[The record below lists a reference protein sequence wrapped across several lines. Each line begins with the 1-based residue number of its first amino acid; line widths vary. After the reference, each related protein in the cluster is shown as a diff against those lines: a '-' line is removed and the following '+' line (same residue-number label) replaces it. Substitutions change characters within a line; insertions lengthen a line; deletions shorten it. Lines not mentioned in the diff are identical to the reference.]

1 MSALTIQELKKH
13 KYLETF
19 VNNFEKQNC
28 FVLNN
33 GKKFSFKT
41 TDKTNKDLFNAFKQ
55 ALKEGTG
62 NGKGTKSLTL
72 AESIVKKG
80 KQYIF
85 LTGNNGLKV
94 KFSDIS
100 KSNVSGLGGK
110 TSGADTAAKY
120 EGGVYLRLCDYLDQK
135 HLVSSDPKVKKDLEV
150 AVTGLTEKETFK
162 ICDKQAKNIINK
174 CKLKNKHY
182 KILWREPE
190 YKKIRDNGYKFFKE
204 LYNGAQS
211 DKWTPADIIIG
222 SKAGI
227 EKAINSKSLIEI
239 NDLFEIQN
247 NKFGELIGVSLKK
260 GEGLARLGSG
270 GFDRVLSI
278 LSPKKVIKQ
287 KPISYKNIDILFKEQ
302 KQFWSTKGKR
312 FIQKV
317 GIPVYFIVQKDIIDR
332 KSSDFSELQESTRSG
347 LEKTI
352 ANVRA
357 QGSII
362 EFLEFLSS
370 ESSGSSKESDFKSI
384 FDSIYKFCKSIFPL
398 SANYVLEDGSS
409 ALKVLGNE
417 SKSKTFKAKAL
428 YINMNGFGKMFIEYD
443 NGTQIELR
451 NKGTVQ
457 FEINSSQ
464 KYSNS
469 VLASTFRF

>member
-41 TDKTNKDLFNAFKQ
+41 TDKTNKDLFKAFKQ

-62 NGKGTKSLTL
+62 NGKGTKSLAL
-72 AESIVKKG
+72 AESIIKKG

-85 LTGNNGLKV
+85 LSGNNGLKV

-110 TSGADTAAKY
+110 TSGADSAAKY
-120 EGGVYLRLCDYLDQK
+120 EGGVYLRLCEYLGQK
-135 HLVSSDPKVKKDLEV
+135 PLESSDPKIKKDFEV
-150 AVTGLTEKETFK
+150 AITGLADKETFE
-162 ICDKQAKNIINK
+162 ICDKQAKNIISK

-182 KILWREPE
+182 KILWREQE

-211 DKWTPADIIIG
+211 DKWTPADIFIG
-222 SKAGI
+222 SQTGI
-227 EKAINSKSLIEI
+227 EKAIHAKSLIEI
-239 NDLFEIQN
+239 NKLFEIQN

-287 KPISYKNIDILFKEQ
+287 KPVSYKNIDILFKEQ

-317 GIPVYFIVQKDIIDR
+317 GIPVYFIVQKDIFEN
-332 KSSDFSELQESTRSG
+332 KSTDFSELQESTRGG

-370 ESSGSSKESDFKSI
+370 GGSEDLDFKSI

-398 SANYVLEDGSS
+398 SANYILEDGSS
-409 ALKVLGNE
+409 TLKVLGNE

-464 KYSNS
+464 KYTNS
-469 VLASTFRF
+469 VLASTFKF

>member
-1 MSALTIQELKKH
+1 MAALTIQELKKH

-41 TDKTNKDLFNAFKQ
+41 TDKTNKDLLKAFKQ

-62 NGKGTKSLTL
+62 NDKATKSLAL
-72 AESIVKKG
+72 AESIIKKG
-80 KQYIF
+80 RQYVF
-85 LTGNNGLKV
+85 LTGNNGLKI

-120 EGGVYLRLCDYLDQK
+120 EGGVYLRLCEYLGQK
-135 HLVSSDPKVKKDLEV
+135 PLESSDPKIKKDFEV
-150 AVTGLTEKETFK
+150 AVTGLADKETFE

-174 CKLKNKHY
+174 CKLKNKRY
-182 KILWREPE
+182 KILWREQE

-227 EKAINSKSLIEI
+227 EKAIHSKSLIEI
-239 NDLFEIQN
+239 NKLFEIQN

-287 KPISYKNIDILFKEQ
+287 KPVSYKNIDILFKEQ

-317 GIPVYFIVQKDIIDR
+317 GIPVYFIVQKDIIDS

-352 ANVRA
+352 ANIRA

-370 ESSGSSKESDFKSI
+370 GGSEDLDFKSI

-417 SKSKTFKAKAL
+417 SKNKSFKAKAL
-428 YINMNGFGKMFIEYD
+428 YINMNGFGKMFIEYE

-457 FEINSSQ
+457 FEINTSQ
-464 KYSNS
+464 KYTNS
-469 VLASTFRF
+469 VLANTFKF

>member
-41 TDKTNKDLFNAFKQ
+41 TDKTNKDLFKAFKQ

-62 NGKGTKSLTL
+62 NGKGTKSLAL

-85 LTGNNGLKV
+85 LSGNNGLKV

-120 EGGVYLRLCDYLDQK
+120 EGGVYLRLCEYLGQK
-135 HLVSSDPKVKKDLEV
+135 PLESSDPKIKKDFEV
-150 AVTGLTEKETFK
+150 AVTGLADKEIFE
-162 ICDKQAKNIINK
+162 ICDKQAKNIIKK
-174 CKLKNKHY
+174 CNLKNKHY
-182 KILWREPE
+182 KILWREQE

-239 NDLFEIQN
+239 NKLFEIEN

-287 KPISYKNIDILFKEQ
+287 KPVSYKNIDLLFKEQ

-317 GIPVYFIVQKDIIDR
+317 GIPVYFIVQKDIIDN
-332 KSSDFSELQESTRSG
+332 KSTDFSELQESTRSG

-370 ESSGSSKESDFKSI
+370 GGSEDLDFKSI

-409 ALKVLGNE
+409 TLKVLGNE
-417 SKSKTFKAKAL
+417 SKNKSFKAKAL
-428 YINMNGFGKMFIEYD
+428 YINMNGFGKMFIEYE

-457 FEINSSQ
+457 FEINTSQ
-464 KYSNS
+464 KYTNS
-469 VLASTFRF
+469 VLANTFKF

>member
-41 TDKTNKDLFNAFKQ
+41 TDKTNKDLFKAFKQ

-62 NGKGTKSLTL
+62 NGKGTKSLAL

-80 KQYIF
+80 KQYV
-85 LTGNNGLKV
+85 LLSGNNGLKV

-120 EGGVYLRLCDYLDQK
+120 EGGVYLRLCEYLGQK
-135 HLVSSDPKVKKDLEV
+135 PLESSDPKIKKDFEV
-150 AVTGLTEKETFK
+150 AITGLTDKEIFD

-174 CKLKNKHY
+174 CNLKNKHY
-182 KILWREPE
+182 KILWREQE

-227 EKAINSKSLIEI
+227 EKALNSKSLIEI
-239 NDLFEIQN
+239 NKLFEIQN

-270 GFDRVLSI
+270 GFDRILSI

-287 KPISYKNIDILFKEQ
+287 KPVSYKNIDILFKEQ

-317 GIPVYFIVQKDIIDR
+317 GIPVYFIVQKDIIDN
-332 KSSDFSELQESTRSG
+332 KSTDFSELQESTRSG

-370 ESSGSSKESDFKSI
+370 GGSEDLDFKSI

-409 ALKVLGNE
+409 TLKVLGNE
-417 SKSKTFKAKAL
+417 SKNKSFKAKAL
-428 YINMNGFGKMFIEYD
+428 YINMNGFGKMFIEYE

-469 VLASTFRF
+469 VLANIFKF

>member
-41 TDKTNKDLFNAFKQ
+41 TDKTNKDLFKAFKQ

-62 NGKGTKSLTL
+62 NGKGTKSLAL

-80 KQYIF
+80 KQYVF
-85 LTGNNGLKV
+85 LSGNAGLKV

-120 EGGVYLRLCDYLDQK
+120 EGGVYLRLCEYLGQK
-135 HLVSSDPKVKKDLEV
+135 PLESSDPKIKKDFEV
-150 AVTGLTEKETFK
+150 AVTGLADKEIFE

-182 KILWREPE
+182 KILWREQE

-227 EKAINSKSLIEI
+227 EKAIHSKSLIEI
-239 NDLFEIQN
+239 NKLFEIQN

-287 KPISYKNIDILFKEQ
+287 KPVSYKNIDILFKEQ

-317 GIPVYFIVQKDIIDR
+317 GIPVYFIVQKDIIDN
-332 KSSDFSELQESTRSG
+332 KNTDFSELQESTRSG

-370 ESSGSSKESDFKSI
+370 GGSEDLDFKSI

-409 ALKVLGNE
+409 TLKVLGNE
-417 SKSKTFKAKAL
+417 SKGKSFKAKAL
-428 YINMNGFGKMFIEYD
+428 YINMNGFGKMFIEYE

-457 FEINSSQ
+457 FEINTSQ
-464 KYSNS
+464 KYANS
-469 VLASTFRF
+469 VLANTFKF

>member
-41 TDKTNKDLFNAFKQ
+41 TDKTNKDLFNTFKQ

-62 NGKGTKSLTL
+62 NGKATKSLAL

-80 KQYIF
+80 KQYVF

-120 EGGVYLRLCDYLDQK
+120 EGGVYLRLCEYLGQK
-135 HLVSSDPKVKKDLEV
+135 PLESSDPKIKKDFEV
-150 AVTGLTEKETFK
+150 AVTGLADKEIFD
-162 ICDKQAKNIINK
+162 ICDKQAKNIIKK
-174 CKLKNKHY
+174 CNLKNKHY
-182 KILWREPE
+182 KILWREQE

-222 SKAGI
+222 SKDGI
-227 EKAINSKSLIEI
+227 EKAIKSKSLIEI
-239 NDLFEIQN
+239 NKLFEIQN

-287 KPISYKNIDILFKEQ
+287 KPVSYKNIDILFKEQ

-317 GIPVYFIVQKDIIDR
+317 GIPVYFIVQKDIIDN
-332 KSSDFSELQESTRSG
+332 KSTDFSELQESTRSG

-370 ESSGSSKESDFKSI
+370 GGSEDLDFKSI

-409 ALKVLGNE
+409 TLKVLGNE
-417 SKSKTFKAKAL
+417 SKNKSFKAKAL
-428 YINMNGFGKMFIEYD
+428 YINMNGFGKMFIEYE

-457 FEINSSQ
+457 FEINTSQ
-464 KYSNS
+464 KYTNS
-469 VLASTFRF
+469 VLANTFKF

>member
-55 ALKEGTG
+55 ALREGTG
-62 NGKGTKSLTL
+62 NGKATKSLAL
-72 AESIVKKG
+72 AESIVKRG
-80 KQYIF
+80 KQYVF
-85 LTGNNGLKV
+85 LTGNAGLKV

-120 EGGVYLRLCDYLDQK
+120 EGGVYLRLCEYLGQK
-135 HLVSSDPKVKKDLEV
+135 PLESSDPKIKKDFEV
-150 AVTGLTEKETFK
+150 AVTGLADKEIFE

-182 KILWREPE
+182 KILWREQE

-222 SKAGI
+222 SNAGI
-227 EKAINSKSLIEI
+227 EKAIKSKSLIEI
-239 NDLFEIQN
+239 NKLFEIQN

-317 GIPVYFIVQKDIIDR
+317 GIPVYFIVQKDIIDS

-370 ESSGSSKESDFKSI
+370 GSSGDLDFKTI

-409 ALKVLGNE
+409 TLKVLGNE

-428 YINMNGFGKMFIEYD
+428 YINMNGFGKMFIEYE

-464 KYSNS
+464 KYTNS
-469 VLASTFRF
+469 VLANTFKF

>member
-62 NGKGTKSLTL
+62 NGKATKSLAL
-72 AESIVKKG
+72 AESIVKRG

-110 TSGADTAAKY
+110 TSGADSAAKY
-120 EGGVYLRLCDYLDQK
+120 EGGVYLRLCEYLGQK
-135 HLVSSDPKVKKDLEV
+135 PLESSDPKIKKDFEV
-150 AVTGLTEKETFK
+150 AVTGLADKEIFE
-162 ICDKQAKNIINK
+162 ICDKQAKNIIKK

-182 KILWREPE
+182 KILWREQE

-222 SKAGI
+222 SNAGI
-227 EKAINSKSLIEI
+227 EKAIKSKSLIEI
-239 NDLFEIQN
+239 NKLFEIQN

-317 GIPVYFIVQKDIIDR
+317 GIPVYFIVQKDIFDS

-370 ESSGSSKESDFKSI
+370 GSSGDLDFKSI

-409 ALKVLGNE
+409 TLKVLGNE

-428 YINMNGFGKMFIEYD
+428 YINMNGFGKMFIEYE

-457 FEINSSQ
+457 FEINTSQ
-464 KYSNS
+464 KYTNS
-469 VLASTFRF
+469 VLANTFKF

>member
-62 NGKGTKSLTL
+62 NGKGTKSLAL
-72 AESIVKKG
+72 AESILKRG

-85 LTGNNGLKV
+85 LSGNNGLKV

-120 EGGVYLRLCDYLDQK
+120 EGGVYLRLCEYLGQK
-135 HLVSSDPKVKKDLEV
+135 PLESSDPKIKKDFEV
-150 AVTGLTEKETFK
+150 AVTGLADKEIFE

-182 KILWREPE
+182 KILWREQE

-211 DKWTPADIIIG
+211 DKWIPADIIIG
-222 SKAGI
+222 SNAGI
-227 EKAINSKSLIEI
+227 EKAIHSKSLIEI
-239 NDLFEIQN
+239 NKLFEIQN

-287 KPISYKNIDILFKEQ
+287 KPVSYKNIDILFKEQ

-317 GIPVYFIVQKDIIDR
+317 GIPVYFIVQKDIIDS
-332 KSSDFSELQESTRSG
+332 KSTDFSELQESTRSG

-370 ESSGSSKESDFKSI
+370 GGSGDLDFKSI

-409 ALKVLGNE
+409 TLKVLGNE
-417 SKSKTFKAKAL
+417 SKGKTFKAKAL
-428 YINMNGFGKMFIEYD
+428 YINMNGFGKMFIEYE

-469 VLASTFRF
+469 VLANTFRF

>member
-62 NGKGTKSLTL
+62 NGKATKSLAL
-72 AESIVKKG
+72 AESIVKRG

-120 EGGVYLRLCDYLDQK
+120 EGGVYLRLCEYLGQK
-135 HLVSSDPKVKKDLEV
+135 PLESSDPKIKKDFEV
-150 AVTGLTEKETFK
+150 AVTGLADKEIFE

-182 KILWREPE
+182 KILWREQE

-227 EKAINSKSLIEI
+227 EKAIKSKSLIEI
-239 NDLFEIQN
+239 NKLFEIQN

-317 GIPVYFIVQKDIIDR
+317 GIPVYFIVQKDIIDS

-370 ESSGSSKESDFKSI
+370 GSSGDLDFKSI

-409 ALKVLGNE
+409 TLKVLGNE

-428 YINMNGFGKMFIEYD
+428 YINMNGFGKMFIEYE

-457 FEINSSQ
+457 FEINTSQ
-464 KYSNS
+464 KYANS
-469 VLASTFRF
+469 VLANTFKF

>member
-41 TDKTNKDLFNAFKQ
+41 TDKTNKDLFKAFKQ

-62 NGKGTKSLTL
+62 NGKGTKSLAT
-72 AESIVKKG
+72 AESIVKRG

-120 EGGVYLRLCDYLDQK
+120 EGGVYLRLCEYLGQK
-135 HLVSSDPKVKKDLEV
+135 PLESSDPKIKKDFEV
-150 AVTGLTEKETFK
+150 AVTGLADKEIFE

-182 KILWREPE
+182 KILWREQE

-227 EKAINSKSLIEI
+227 EKAIHSKSLIEI
-239 NDLFEIQN
+239 NKLFEIQN

-287 KPISYKNIDILFKEQ
+287 KPVSYKNIDILFKEQ

-317 GIPVYFIVQKDIIDR
+317 GIPVYFIVQKDIIDN

-370 ESSGSSKESDFKSI
+370 GGSEDLDFKSI

-409 ALKVLGNE
+409 SLKVLGNE
-417 SKSKTFKAKAL
+417 SKNKSFKAKAL
-428 YINMNGFGKMFIEYD
+428 YINMNGFGKMFIEYE

-457 FEINSSQ
+457 FEINTSQ
-464 KYSNS
+464 KYTNS
-469 VLASTFRF
+469 VLANTFKF

>member
-19 VNNFEKQNC
+19 VNNFDNQNC
-28 FVLNN
+28 YVLNN
-33 GKKFSFKT
+33 GKKFSFLK
-41 TDKTNKDLFNAFKQ
+41 TDKVNKEFFNTLKK

-62 NGKGTKSLTL
+62 NNKATKSLAL
-72 AESIVKKG
+72 AESIVKNG
-80 KQYIF
+80 KQYIK
-85 LTGNNGLKV
+85 LKGKDSLQI

-100 KSNVSGLGGK
+100 KSNVSGISSK
-110 TSGADTAAKY
+110 VSGAETAARL
-120 EGGVYLRLCDYLDQK
+120 EGGVYLRLCEYLGQK
-135 HLVSSDPKVKKDLEV
+135 PLVSSDSKIKKDLEV
-150 AVTGLTEKETFK
+150 AVTGLTEKETFE

-174 CKLKNKHY
+174 LKLKGKNY
-182 KILWREPE
+182 KILWREQE

-239 NDLFEIQN
+239 NKLFEIQN

-287 KPISYKNIDILFKEQ
+287 KPVSYKNIDILFKEQ

-317 GIPVYFIVQKDIIDR
+317 GIPVYFIVQKDIIDN
-332 KSSDFSELQESTRSG
+332 KSADFSELQESTRSG

-370 ESSGSSKESDFKSI
+370 GGSEDLDFKSI

-409 ALKVLGNE
+409 TLKVLGNE
-417 SKSKTFKAKAL
+417 SKSKTFEAKAL

-464 KYSNS
+464 KYTNS
-469 VLASTFRF
+469 VLANTFRF

>member
-41 TDKTNKDLFNAFKQ
+41 TDKTNKDLFKAFKQ
-55 ALKEGTG
+55 ALKEGTR
-62 NGKGTKSLTL
+62 NGKATKSLAL

-80 KQYIF
+80 KQYIH
-85 LTGNNGLKV
+85 LSGNNGLKV

-110 TSGADTAAKY
+110 TSGADSAAKY
-120 EGGVYLRLCDYLDQK
+120 EGGVYLRLCEYLGQK
-135 HLVSSDPKVKKDLEV
+135 PLESSDPKIKKDFEV
-150 AVTGLTEKETFK
+150 AITGLADKETFE

-174 CKLKNKHY
+174 CKLKNKNY
-182 KILWREPE
+182 KILWREQE

-227 EKAINSKSLIEI
+227 EKAIHSKSLIEI
-239 NDLFEIQN
+239 NKLFEIQN

-287 KPISYKNIDILFKEQ
+287 KPVSYKNIDLLFKEQ

-317 GIPVYFIVQKDIIDR
+317 GIPVYFIVQKDIIDN
-332 KSSDFSELQESTRSG
+332 KSTDFSELQESTRAG

-370 ESSGSSKESDFKSI
+370 GGSEDLDFKSI

-409 ALKVLGNE
+409 SLKVLGNE
-417 SKSKTFKAKAL
+417 SKNKSFKAKAL

-464 KYSNS
+464 KYTNS
-469 VLASTFRF
+469 VLANTFKF

>member
-1 MSALTIQELKKH
+1 MSALTIRELKKH
-13 KYLETF
+13 NYLETF
-19 VNNFEKQNC
+19 VNNFDNQNC
-28 FVLNN
+28 YILNN
-33 GKKFSFKT
+33 GKKFSFLKR
-41 TDKTNKDLFNAFKQ
+41 DKTNKEFFNTLKR
-55 ALKEGTG
+55 ALKEGTQ
-62 NGKGTKSLTL
+62 NNKGTESLLT
-72 AESIVKKG
+72 AESIVKNG
-80 KQYIF
+80 KQYA
-85 LTGNNGLKV
+85 TLKGRRGKQI

-100 KSNVSGLGGK
+100 KFNVSK
-110 TSGADTAAKY
+110 FTKKISGVDTAAKW
-120 EGGVYLRLCDYLDQK
+120 EGGVYLRLCEHLGQK
-135 HLVSSDPKVKKDLEV
+135 PLVSSDSKVKKDLEV
-150 AVTGLTEKETFK
+150 AEIGLTEKETFE
-162 ICDKQAKNIINK
+162 ICDKQSKNIINK
-174 CKLKNKHY
+174 LKLKGKNY
-182 KILWREPE
+182 KILWREQE

-204 LYNGAQS
+204 LYSGAQS

-227 EKAINSKSLIEI
+227 EKAINAKSLKEI
-239 NDLFEIQN
+239 NNLFEIQN

-287 KPISYKNIDILFKEQ
+287 KPVSYKNIDTLFKEQ

-317 GIPVYFIVQKDIIDR
+317 GILVYFIVQKDIIDS

-370 ESSGSSKESDFKSI
+370 GGSEDLDFKSI

-409 ALKVLGNE
+409 TLKVLGNE
-417 SKSKTFKAKAL
+417 AKSKTFKAKAL
-428 YINMNGFGKMFIEYD
+428 YINMNGFGKMFIEYE

-464 KYSNS
+464 KYTNS
-469 VLASTFRF
+469 VLANTFRF

>member
-41 TDKTNKDLFNAFKQ
+41 TDKTNKDLFNAFKR

-62 NGKGTKSLTL
+62 NGKATKSLAL
-72 AESIVKKG
+72 AESIVKRG

-120 EGGVYLRLCDYLDQK
+120 EGGVYLRLCEYLGQK
-135 HLVSSDPKVKKDLEV
+135 PLESSDPKIKKDFEV
-150 AVTGLTEKETFK
+150 AVTGLADKEIFE

-182 KILWREPE
+182 KILWREQE

-222 SKAGI
+222 SNAGI
-227 EKAINSKSLIEI
+227 EKAIKSKSLIEI
-239 NDLFEIQN
+239 NKLFEIQN

-317 GIPVYFIVQKDIIDR
+317 GIPVYFIVQKDIIDS

-370 ESSGSSKESDFKSI
+370 GSSGDLDFKTI

-409 ALKVLGNE
+409 TLKVLGNE

-428 YINMNGFGKMFIEYD
+428 YINMNGFGKMFIEYE

-464 KYSNS
+464 KYTNS
-469 VLASTFRF
+469 VLANTFKF

>member
-41 TDKTNKDLFNAFKQ
+41 TDKTNKDLFKAFKQ

-62 NGKGTKSLTL
+62 NGKGTKSLSL
-72 AESIVKKG
+72 AESIVKRG

-85 LTGNNGLKV
+85 LAGNDGLKV

-120 EGGVYLRLCDYLDQK
+120 EGGVYLRLCEYLGQK
-135 HLVSSDPKVKKDLEV
+135 PLESSDPKIKKDFEV
-150 AVTGLTEKETFK
+150 AVTGLADKEIFK

-182 KILWREPE
+182 KILWREQE

-239 NDLFEIQN
+239 NKLFEIQN

-287 KPISYKNIDILFKEQ
+287 KPVSYKNIDLLFKEQ

-317 GIPVYFIVQKDIIDR
+317 GIPVYFIVQKDIIDN
-332 KSSDFSELQESTRSG
+332 KSTDFSELQESTRSG

-370 ESSGSSKESDFKSI
+370 GGSGDLDFKSI

-409 ALKVLGNE
+409 TLKVLGNE
-417 SKSKTFKAKAL
+417 SKNKSFKAKAL
-428 YINMNGFGKMFIEYD
+428 YINMNGFGKMFIEYE

-457 FEINSSQ
+457 FEINTSQ
-464 KYSNS
+464 KYANS
-469 VLASTFRF
+469 VLANTFKF

>member
-19 VNNFEKQNC
+19 INNFDKQNC
-28 FVLNN
+28 YILND
-33 GKKFSFKT
+33 GKKFSFVKSN
-41 TDKTNKDLFNAFKQ
+41 KTNKDLFSALKK

-62 NGKGTKSLTL
+62 NGKVTKSLTT
-72 AESIVKKG
+72 AESIIKNGTWYVLLKG
-80 KQYIF
+80 E
-85 LTGNNGLKV
+85 NGLRI

-110 TSGADTAAKY
+110 TSGADTASKW
-120 EGGVYLRLCDYLDQK
+120 EGGVYLRLCEHLKQK
-135 HLVSSDPKVKKDLEV
+135 PLVSSNPRIKKDFAL
-150 AVTGLTEKETFK
+150 AITGLTDKETFE
-162 ICDKQAKNIINK
+162 ICDKQAKNIIDK
-174 CKLKNKHY
+174 CKLKGKHY

-190 YKKIRDNGYKFFKE
+190 YKKIRDTGYKFFKA

-211 DKWTPADIIIG
+211 DKWTPADIILG
-222 SKAGI
+222 TESGI
-227 EKAINSKSLIEI
+227 EKAIHAKSLKEI
-239 NDLFEIQN
+239 NDLFEIKDNQFN
-247 NKFGELIGVSLKK
+247 ELIGVSLKK
-260 GEGLARLGSG
+260 GEGAARLGSG
-270 GFDRVLSI
+270 GFDRIMSI
-278 LSPKKVIKQ
+278 LSPDKVIKQ
-287 KPISYKNIDILFKEQ
+287 KPISYKNIDLLFKEQ
-302 KQFWSTKGKR
+302 KGFWSTKGKR

-317 GIPVYFIVQKDIIDR
+317 GIPVYFIVQKDIIEN
-332 KSSDFSELQESTRSG
+332 KITDFSELQESTRAG

-362 EFLEFLSS
+362 EFLDFLSS
-370 ESSGSSKESDFKSI
+370 DLDFKKI

-398 SANYVLEDGSS
+398 SAHYILEDGSRS
-409 ALKVLGNE
+409 LKVLGNE
-417 SKSKTFKAKAL
+417 AKNKTFKAKAL
-428 YINMNGFGKMFIEYD
+428 YINMNGFGKMFIEYE

-464 KYSNS
+464 KYANS
-469 VLASTFRF
+469 VLANTFKF

>member
-33 GKKFSFKT
+33 GKKFSFKK
-41 TDKTNKDLFNAFKQ
+41 TDKTNKDLFKAFKQ

-62 NGKGTKSLTL
+62 NGKGTKSLAL

-80 KQYIF
+80 KQYVF
-85 LTGNNGLKV
+85 LSGNNGLKV

-120 EGGVYLRLCDYLDQK
+120 EGGVYLRLCEYLGQK
-135 HLVSSDPKVKKDLEV
+135 PLESSDPKIKKDFEV
-150 AVTGLTEKETFK
+150 AVTGLADKEIFD

-182 KILWREPE
+182 KILWREQE

-222 SKAGI
+222 SKTGI
-227 EKAINSKSLIEI
+227 EKALHSKSLIEI
-239 NDLFEIQN
+239 NKLFEIQN

-287 KPISYKNIDILFKEQ
+287 KPVSYKNIDILFKEQ

-317 GIPVYFIVQKDIIDR
+317 GIPVYFIVQKDIIDN
-332 KSSDFSELQESTRSG
+332 KSTDFSELQESTRSG

-370 ESSGSSKESDFKSI
+370 GGSEDLDFKSI

-409 ALKVLGNE
+409 TLKVLGNE
-417 SKSKTFKAKAL
+417 SKNKSFKAKAL
-428 YINMNGFGKMFIEYD
+428 YINMNGFGKMFIEYE

-457 FEINSSQ
+457 FEINTSQ
-464 KYSNS
+464 KYTNS
-469 VLASTFRF
+469 VLANTFKF

>member
-41 TDKTNKDLFNAFKQ
+41 TDKTNKDLFKAFKQ

-62 NGKGTKSLTL
+62 NGKGTKSLAL

-80 KQYIF
+80 KQYVF

-120 EGGVYLRLCDYLDQK
+120 EGGVYLRLCEYLGQK
-135 HLVSSDPKVKKDLEV
+135 PLESSDPKIKKDFEV
-150 AVTGLTEKETFK
+150 AVTGLADKEIFE
-162 ICDKQAKNIINK
+162 ICDKQAKNIIKK
-174 CKLKNKHY
+174 CNLKNKHY
-182 KILWREPE
+182 KILWREQE

-222 SKAGI
+222 SKDGI
-227 EKAINSKSLIEI
+227 EKAIHSKSLIEI
-239 NDLFEIQN
+239 NKLFEIQN

-287 KPISYKNIDILFKEQ
+287 KPVSYKNIDILFKEQ
-302 KQFWSTKGKR
+302 KQFWSAKGKR

-317 GIPVYFIVQKDIIDR
+317 GIPVYFIVQKDIFES
-332 KSSDFSELQESTRSG
+332 KSTDFSELQESTRGG

-370 ESSGSSKESDFKSI
+370 GGSEDLDFKSV

-409 ALKVLGNE
+409 TLKVLGNE
-417 SKSKTFKAKAL
+417 SKGKTFKAKAL
-428 YINMNGFGKMFIEYD
+428 YINMNGFGKMFIEYE

-457 FEINSSQ
+457 FEINTSQ
-464 KYSNS
+464 KYTNS
-469 VLASTFRF
+469 VLANTFKF

>member
-41 TDKTNKDLFNAFKQ
+41 TDKTNKDLFKAFKQ

-62 NGKGTKSLTL
+62 NGKGTKSLAL

-85 LTGNNGLKV
+85 LAGNAGLKV

-120 EGGVYLRLCDYLDQK
+120 EGGVYLRLCEYLGQK
-135 HLVSSDPKVKKDLEV
+135 PLESSDPKIKKDFEV
-150 AVTGLTEKETFK
+150 AITGLADKEIFE
-162 ICDKQAKNIINK
+162 ICDKEAKNIINK

-182 KILWREPE
+182 KILWREQE

-239 NDLFEIQN
+239 NKLFEIQN

-270 GFDRVLSI
+270 GFDRILSI

-287 KPISYKNIDILFKEQ
+287 KPVSYKNIDTLFKEQ

-317 GIPVYFIVQKDIIDR
+317 GIPVYFIVQKDIIDN
-332 KSSDFSELQESTRSG
+332 KSTDFSELQESTRSG

-370 ESSGSSKESDFKSI
+370 GGSEDLDFKSI

-409 ALKVLGNE
+409 TLKVLGNE
-417 SKSKTFKAKAL
+417 SKNKSFKAKAL
-428 YINMNGFGKMFIEYD
+428 YINMNGFGKMFIEYE

-457 FEINSSQ
+457 FEINTSQ
-464 KYSNS
+464 KYANS
-469 VLASTFRF
+469 VLANTFKF

>member
-62 NGKGTKSLTL
+62 NGKATKSLAL
-72 AESIVKKG
+72 AENIVKRG

-120 EGGVYLRLCDYLDQK
+120 EGGVYLRLCEYLGQK
-135 HLVSSDPKVKKDLEV
+135 PLESSDPKIKKDFEV
-150 AVTGLTEKETFK
+150 AVTGLADKEIFE

-182 KILWREPE
+182 KILWREQE

-227 EKAINSKSLIEI
+227 EKAINAKSLIEI
-239 NDLFEIQN
+239 NKLFEIQN
-247 NKFGELIGVSLKK
+247 NNFGELIGVSLKK

-270 GFDRVLSI
+270 GFDRILSI
-278 LSPKKVIKQ
+278 LSPIKVIKQ
-287 KPISYKNIDILFKEQ
+287 KPISYKNIDTLFKEQ

-317 GIPVYFIVQKDIIDR
+317 GIPVYFIVQKDIIDS
-332 KSSDFSELQESTRSG
+332 KSTDFSELQESTRSG

-352 ANVRA
+352 TNVRA

-362 EFLEFLSS
+362 EFLEFL
-370 ESSGSSKESDFKSI
+370 EFLSSGDLYFKSI

-409 ALKVLGNE
+409 TLKVLGNE

-428 YINMNGFGKMFIEYD
+428 YINMNGFGKMFIEYE

-464 KYSNS
+464 KYTNS
-469 VLASTFRF
+469 VLANTFKF

>member
-41 TDKTNKDLFNAFKQ
+41 TDKTNKDLFNAFKK

-62 NGKGTKSLTL
+62 NGKGTKSLAL

-85 LTGNNGLKV
+85 LSGNNGLKV

-120 EGGVYLRLCDYLDQK
+120 EGGVYLRLCEYLGQK
-135 HLVSSDPKVKKDLEV
+135 PLESSDPKIKKDFEV
-150 AVTGLTEKETFK
+150 AVTGLADKEIFE

-182 KILWREPE
+182 KILWREQE

-227 EKAINSKSLIEI
+227 EKAIHSKSLIEI
-239 NDLFEIQN
+239 NKLFEIEN

-287 KPISYKNIDILFKEQ
+287 KPVSYKNIDILFKEQ

-317 GIPVYFIVQKDIIDR
+317 GIPVYFIVQKDIIDN

-370 ESSGSSKESDFKSI
+370 GGSENLDFKSI

-409 ALKVLGNE
+409 TLKVLGNE
-417 SKSKTFKAKAL
+417 SKNKSFKAKAL
-428 YINMNGFGKMFIEYD
+428 YINMNGFGKMFIEYE

-457 FEINSSQ
+457 FEINTSQ
-464 KYSNS
+464 KYTNS
-469 VLASTFRF
+469 VLANTFKF

>member
-33 GKKFSFKT
+33 GKKFSFKK
-41 TDKTNKDLFNAFKQ
+41 TDKINKDLFNAFKQ

-62 NGKGTKSLTL
+62 NGKATKSLAL
-72 AESIVKKG
+72 AESIVKRG

-100 KSNVSGLGGK
+100 KFNVSGLRGK

-120 EGGVYLRLCDYLDQK
+120 EGGVYLRLCEYLGQK
-135 HLVSSDPKVKKDLEV
+135 PLESSDPKIKKDFEV
-150 AVTGLTEKETFK
+150 AVTGLADKEIFE

-182 KILWREPE
+182 KILWREQE
-190 YKKIRDNGYKFFKE
+190 YKKIRDTGYKFFKE

-222 SKAGI
+222 SKTGI

-239 NDLFEIQN
+239 NKLFEIQN

-270 GFDRVLSI
+270 GFDRILSI

-287 KPISYKNIDILFKEQ
+287 KPVSYKNIDILFKEQ

-317 GIPVYFIVQKDIIDR
+317 GIPVYFIVQKDIIDS
-332 KSSDFSELQESTRSG
+332 KSTDFSELQESTRSG

-352 ANVRA
+352 TNVRA

-370 ESSGSSKESDFKSI
+370 GGSEDLDFKSI

-409 ALKVLGNE
+409 TLKVLGNE

-428 YINMNGFGKMFIEYD
+428 YINMNGFGKMFIEYE

-457 FEINSSQ
+457 FEINTSQ
-464 KYSNS
+464 KYTNS
-469 VLASTFRF
+469 VLANTFKF

>member
-33 GKKFSFKT
+33 GKKFSFKK

-62 NGKGTKSLTL
+62 NGKATKSLAL
-72 AESIVKKG
+72 AESIVKRG

-120 EGGVYLRLCDYLDQK
+120 EGGVYLRLCEYLGQK
-135 HLVSSDPKVKKDLEV
+135 PLESSDPKIKKDFEV
-150 AVTGLTEKETFK
+150 AVTGLADKEIFE

-182 KILWREPE
+182 KILWREQE

-227 EKAINSKSLIEI
+227 EKAIHAKSLIEI
-239 NDLFEIQN
+239 NKLFEIQN
-247 NKFGELIGVSLKK
+247 DKFGELIGVSLKK

-270 GFDRVLSI
+270 GFDRILSI
-278 LSPKKVIKQ
+278 LSPIKVIKQ
-287 KPISYKNIDILFKEQ
+287 KPISYKNIDTLFKEQ

-317 GIPVYFIVQKDIIDR
+317 GIPVYFIVQKDIIDS
-332 KSSDFSELQESTRSG
+332 KSTDFSELQESTRSG

-352 ANVRA
+352 TNVRA

-362 EFLEFLSS
+362 EFLEFL
-370 ESSGSSKESDFKSI
+370 EFLSSGDLYIKTI

-409 ALKVLGNE
+409 TLKVLGNE

-428 YINMNGFGKMFIEYD
+428 YINMNGFGKMFIEYE

-464 KYSNS
+464 KYTNS
-469 VLASTFRF
+469 VLANTFKF

>member
-41 TDKTNKDLFNAFKQ
+41 TDKTNKDLFKAFKQ

-62 NGKGTKSLTL
+62 NGKGTKSLAL
-72 AESIVKKG
+72 AESILKKG
-80 KQYIF
+80 KQYVF
-85 LTGNNGLKV
+85 LSGDNGLKV

-120 EGGVYLRLCDYLDQK
+120 EGGVYLRLCEYLGQK
-135 HLVSSDPKVKKDLEV
+135 PLESSDPKIKKDFEV
-150 AVTGLTEKETFK
+150 AVTGLADKEIFD

-174 CKLKNKHY
+174 CKLKDKHY
-182 KILWREPE
+182 KILWREQE

-222 SKAGI
+222 SNAGI

-239 NDLFEIQN
+239 NKLFEIQN

-287 KPISYKNIDILFKEQ
+287 KPVSYKNIDILFKEQ

-317 GIPVYFIVQKDIIDR
+317 GIPVYFIVQKDIIDN
-332 KSSDFSELQESTRSG
+332 KSTDFSELQESTRSG

-370 ESSGSSKESDFKSI
+370 GSSGDLDFKSI

-409 ALKVLGNE
+409 TLKVLGNE
-417 SKSKTFKAKAL
+417 SKNKSFKAKAL
-428 YINMNGFGKMFIEYD
+428 YINMNGFGKMFIEYE

-457 FEINSSQ
+457 FEINTSQ
-464 KYSNS
+464 KYTNS
-469 VLASTFRF
+469 VLANTFKF

>member
-62 NGKGTKSLTL
+62 NGKATKSLAL
-72 AESIVKKG
+72 AESIVKRG

-120 EGGVYLRLCDYLDQK
+120 EGGVYLRLCEYLGQK
-135 HLVSSDPKVKKDLEV
+135 PLESSDPKIKKDFEV
-150 AVTGLTEKETFK
+150 AVTGLADKEIFE

-182 KILWREPE
+182 KILWREQE

-239 NDLFEIQN
+239 NKLFEIQN

-317 GIPVYFIVQKDIIDR
+317 GIPVYFIVQKDIIDS

-370 ESSGSSKESDFKSI
+370 GSSGDLDFKTI

-409 ALKVLGNE
+409 TLKVLGNE

-428 YINMNGFGKMFIEYD
+428 YINMNGFGKMFIEYE

-464 KYSNS
+464 KYTNS
-469 VLASTFRF
+469 VLANTFKF

>member
-62 NGKGTKSLTL
+62 NGKATKSLAL
-72 AESIVKKG
+72 AESILKRG

-120 EGGVYLRLCDYLDQK
+120 EGGVYLRLCEYLGQK
-135 HLVSSDPKVKKDLEV
+135 PLESSDPKIKKDFEV
-150 AVTGLTEKETFK
+150 AVTGLADKEIFE
-162 ICDKQAKNIINK
+162 ICDKQAKNIIKK
-174 CKLKNKHY
+174 CNLKNKHY
-182 KILWREPE
+182 KILWREQE

-222 SKAGI
+222 SNAGI
-227 EKAINSKSLIEI
+227 EKAIHSKSLIEI
-239 NDLFEIQN
+239 NKLFEIQN

-287 KPISYKNIDILFKEQ
+287 KPISYKNIDTLFKEQ

-317 GIPVYFIVQKDIIDR
+317 GIPVYFIVQKDIIDN

-370 ESSGSSKESDFKSI
+370 GSSGDLDFKTI

-409 ALKVLGNE
+409 TLKVLGNE
-417 SKSKTFKAKAL
+417 SKGKTFKAKAL
-428 YINMNGFGKMFIEYD
+428 YINMNGFGKMFIEYE

-464 KYSNS
+464 KYTNS
-469 VLASTFRF
+469 VLANTFKF